1 MSLTPDELARLSPD
15 EKRALLRK
23 LLQQKAK
30 EAAPPSPPAPER
42 PSVDQFAQPVTNLE
56 AEAVLDE
63 SIQPASA
70 LPIKSPG
77 TAPHILLTGATG
89 FLGAFLLDELLQSTD
104 ATIHCLVRARSA
116 DDGRQR
122 IERNLAGYGLPH
134 DDLHDRIVPVVGDL
148 AQPLLGL
155 PAAEFDALA
164 QRIDAIYHSGAQVN
178 WITSYTQLKPA
189 NVLGTQD
196 VIRLSSRA
204 NIPLHFVSSLSVF
217 PLTGSGDSNVFDEQ
231 ASLDHGGVLY
241 GGYTQSKWVAE
252 KLAIIARDRGLP
264 VTIYRPGLITG
275 HSQSGAWNTDDFL
288 SRIIKSW
295 AELGSVPHLPG
306 AIDMTPVDYV
316 SRGIVQLS
324 LGQDAVGKVFHLV
337 NRERVPLHDVWA
349 WMRGAGYALQAL
361 PYDQWRAQF
370 MAQAGRSQGDT
381 VYSLL
386 PLFLAGTVGG
396 TSQGDNNHA
405 NDGGPNTIDRL
416 GGAIAAQYGQGV
428 TFDDAQTHAALAHAG
443 IACPPVDA
451 ELFGRYL
458 ASFAHSGFLKAVVTN

>member
-15 EKRALLRK
+15 EKRALLRD

-30 EAAPPSPPAPER
+30 EAAPASPPAPQR
-42 PSVDQFAQPVTNLE
+42 TGVDQFAQSVANLE

-63 SIQPASA
+63 SIRPASTP
-70 LPIKSPG
+70 PIKSPG
-77 TAPHILLTGATG
+77 PAARILLTGATG
-89 FLGAFLLDELLQSTD
+89 FLGAFLLDELLQRTD
-104 ATIHCLVRARSA
+104 AAIHCLVRARSA
-116 DDGRQR
+116 TDGRQR
-122 IERNLAGYGLPH
+122 IERNLAAYGLPH
-134 DDLHDRIVPVVGDL
+134 DDLGARIVPVVGDL
-148 AQPLLGL
+148 TRPLLAL

-164 QRIDAIYHSGAQVN
+164 QRIDAIYHSAAQVN

-252 KLAIIARDRGLP
+252 KIALIARDRGLP
-264 VTIYRPGLITG
+264 VAIYRPGLITG

-288 SRIIKSW
+288 SRMIKSW
-295 AELGSVPHLPG
+295 AELGSVPDLPG

-337 NRERVPLHDVWA
+337 NRERVPLRDVWA
-349 WMRGAGYALQAL
+349 WMRGVGYALQAL

-370 MAQAGRSQGDT
+370 MAQAGRAQGDA

-386 PLFLAGTVGG
+386 PLFLAGTTVGAAHSNAVT
-396 TSQGDNNHA
+396 TSS
-405 NDGGPNTIDRL
+405 TLDRL

-428 TFDDAQTHAALAHAG
+428 TFDDGQTHAALAHAN

-458 ASFAHSGFLKAVVTN
+458 VSFAQNGFLNAVVTN

>member
-1 MSLTPDELARLSPD
+1 
-15 EKRALLRK
+15 
-23 LLQQKAK
+23 
-30 EAAPPSPPAPER
+30 
-42 PSVDQFAQPVTNLE
+42 
-56 AEAVLDE
+56 
-63 SIQPASA
+63 
-70 LPIKSPG
+70 
-77 TAPHILLTGATG
+77 
-89 FLGAFLLDELLQSTD
+89 
-104 ATIHCLVRARSA
+104 LVRARSA
-116 DDGRQR
+116 ADGRQR
-122 IERNLAGYGLPH
+122 IERNLAAYGLPH
-134 DDLHDRIVPVVGDL
+134 DDLGTRIVPVVGDL

-155 PAAEFDALA
+155 GESQFDALA
-164 QRIDAIYHSGAQVN
+164 HEIDVIYHSAAQVN

-204 NIPLHFVSSLSVF
+204 NIPLHVVSSLSVF
-217 PLTGSGDSNVFDEQ
+217 PLTGSGDSSVFDEQ

-252 KLAIIARDRGLP
+252 KLALIARDRGLP
-264 VTIYRPGLITG
+264 VAIYRPGLITG

-288 SRIIKSW
+288 SRMIKSW
-295 AELGSVPHLPG
+295 AELGSVPDLPG

-324 LGQDAVGKVFHLV
+324 LGQDAMGKVFHLV
-337 NRERVPLHDVWA
+337 NRERVPLRDVWA

-370 MAQAGRSQGDT
+370 MAQAGRAQGDA

-386 PLFLAGTVGG
+386 PLFLAGTAAGAAQSSAV
-396 TSQGDNNHA
+396 TTPS
-405 NDGGPNTIDRL
+405 TLDRL
-416 GGAIAAQYGQGV
+416 GGTIAAQYGQGV
-428 TFDDAQTHAALAHAG
+428 TFDDRETRAALAHAN

-458 ASFAHSGFLKAVVTN
+458 VSFAQNGFLNAVVTN

>member
-295 AELGSVPHLPG
+295 AELGSVPDLPG

-386 PLFLAGTVGG
+386 PCFLAGTVGG